1 MMLSSPLVPLPAPA
15 SPRSSTYSLAL
26 SHTPT
31 PPPSPFLPYRNFQR
45 MRSLT
50 FGPGSAHPAPAY
62 AGESSAGGI
71 NGSGNGSANGH
82 VYTNGRPP
90 QSPPPPKSPARSQS
104 RGEKDGEKGKDT
116 DAQSVAKNVQD
127 TNVSRSRERLPFPND
142 GVFALPTLSSAPG
155 LTSAAP
161 SQAPT
166 SHIHASSLPPSS
178 SATGVQSSAG
188 PSGSAHG
195 HSSGLAPGAKASSAD
210 ATVARSISLPLPRPS
225 PSSSSTIMPAIQSNA
240 HIPLAIQTRA
250 REMSDPLASQP
261 QSLLANAATR
271 APGSPPIHVQS
282 HSPPA
287 QYGGQS
293 AYRPSPRTVSQ
304 PSSSSHPR
312 TPEQTASTSSSPP
325 SHQTPPERRPS
336 QSGSSRGA
344 YLVRDGSLRAVSE
357 GAHLM
362 REGSL
367 RASELALDVKRLL
380 AKPASLSSSSR
391 ARAESSGGE
400 SSGTEGTHLRK
411 KRYDAFGNRV
421 DHVEGRRSED
431 GAAVR
436 QKEKEEKSVHRE
448 QEKRDRAAAL
458 SFIAPH
464 SGTDEKEKK
473 EKRQKNVLR
482 RKPSA
487 SRPAPRVSSP
497 TPAAVTPIVVART
510 APPMLNLDL
519 SLDPIP
525 TFGGLPSPRGSP
537 GSGSGSGN
545 LTPAG
550 AVAQAYKRG
559 LDNNS
564 PYSSPLPSPAS
575 GSFSRHASDS
585 GHGDLVTT
593 LTQQPSSPIT
603 PYYTVFGST
612 SGRVVAVGG
621 PDDSFDGGGSFI
633 SATAY
638 SGLEGGSR
646 PRSMKKDSSSSSVG
660 RTLTRKVSE
669 RWVRKREGSE
679 DEARGR
685 TASQS
690 DRVKKSTR
698 SGSRATGDDHS
709 PTREFDPAPLVK
721 SPLAS
726 YDHGGE
732 LLANEPRSRRSEP
745 AMGGGSKIWKLMK
758 RISTG
763 GLKEKYDRG
772 NPRSLPPI
780 PPLPPVP
787 PVPQL
792 PKDVSLEARSAM
804 SSDGHS
810 REDTSAISRFMQSR
824 ASISGSHPTSIP
836 RPSARA
842 LPMPPPIPGAQP
854 SRVSTTT
861 RSSSPVSSSDVASSK
876 FFHKTTSSARSSTSS
891 LADDTAPPVP
901 GIPSNSIIGKHIV
914 PPKDLYKLDL
924 EFQSGSLDEK
934 KPSLKPLAFFG
945 AQPNTLRP
953 IDRDDWAI
961 VRTPADELPPSLP
974 HPPRRLPMPNSSLS
988 ERKANRRMSD
998 TPSIPEFSTVAPVNA
1013 FASRRPSR
1021 GTADKSSTRAVTS
1034 VLSSL
1039 EPSPPHRQSVLRDQ
1053 STSHP
1058 LPRTSSVSV
1067 PSSSSHSTARQKR
1080 QQQRSASLP
1089 RSEPLTFR
1097 DMSEKTSQALTE
1109 KEKADR
1115 WDDLLQ
1121 RSDRAGG
1128 TLHLGASEQLQSDE
1142 LSLRYSTSSTQL
1154 LNDF

>member
-1 MMLSSPLVPLPAPA
+1 MMLSSPLVLLPAPA

-31 PPPSPFLPYRNFQR
+31 PPPSPFLPYHNFQR

-71 NGSGNGSANGH
+71 NGSANGH

-142 GVFALPTLSSAPG
+142 GAPALPTLSSAPD
-155 LTSAAP
+155 LTSAAS

-178 SATGVQSSAG
+178 TATGVQSSAG

-210 ATVARSISLPLPRPS
+210 ATVARSISLPLPRPP
-225 PSSSSTIMPAIQSNA
+225 PSSSSSTTMPAIQSNS

-271 APGSPPIHVQS
+271 APGSPPIYVQS

-304 PSSSSHPR
+304 PSSSSSSAHPR
-312 TPEQTASTSSSPP
+312 TPEQAASTSSSPP

-336 QSGSSRGA
+336 QSGSSGGA

-411 KRYDAFGNRV
+411 KRYDAFGKRV
-421 DHVEGRRSED
+421 DHVEGRLSED

-436 QKEKEEKSVHRE
+436 QKEKEEKSVQRE

-698 SGSRATGDDHS
+698 SGSRATGEDHS
-709 PTREFDPAPLVK
+709 PAREFDLAPLVK

-810 REDTSAISRFMQSR
+810 REDSSAISRFMQSR

-836 RPSARA
+836 RPSARS

-891 LADDTAPPVP
+891 LADDMAPPVP
-901 GIPSNSIIGKHIV
+901 GIPSNNIIGKHIL

-924 EFQSGSLDEK
+924 EFQSSSLDEK
-934 KPSLKPLAFFG
+934 KSSLKPLAFFG

-953 IDRDDWAI
+953 MDRDDWAI

-1021 GTADKSSTRAVTS
+1021 GTAEKSSTRAS
-1034 VLSSL
+1034 LLPLHIPPRDRNGSS
-1039 EPSPPHRQSVLRDQ
+1039 SDPHRY
-1053 STSHP
+1053 
-1058 LPRTSSVSV
+1058 
-1067 PSSSSHSTARQKR
+1067 
-1080 QQQRSASLP
+1080 P

-1154 LNDF
+1154 LNDTPPPHLPENKYNAITAFGGNNGA